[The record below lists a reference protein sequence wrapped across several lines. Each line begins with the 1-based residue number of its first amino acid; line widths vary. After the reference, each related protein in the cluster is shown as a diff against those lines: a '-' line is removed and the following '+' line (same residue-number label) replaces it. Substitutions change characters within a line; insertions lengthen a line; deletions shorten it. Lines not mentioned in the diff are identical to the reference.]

1 MSKKVSGEI
10 SNIIPFPTNRM
21 VNTTKFIRDLWAL
34 LRPYWQS
41 EERRSAW
48 LLLVAN
54 IALTLGMVYMTVLFN
69 QWYNLF
75 YNALQDKA
83 KAEFFHQIGRF
94 CVLATIYIVIAVY
107 RIYLNQML
115 QIRWRRWLTDRYLR
129 DWLADRNYFRMQLKG
144 NGTDN
149 PDQRIAE
156 DFRLFV
162 DESLSLGLGFLNA
175 AVTLGSFVGIL
186 WWISGPLEI
195 PLGGTTYVF
204 YGYMVWVA
212 VGYAIVGT
220 WLTHKIGKPLIP
232 LNFNQ
237 QKYEADFRFNLVHL
251 RENSEGVA
259 LYRGE
264 EDELRGFRARF
275 AAVVDNWWAIMKRQ
289 KFLTSFTASYNQ
301 AAVVFPFVVG
311 APRYFSGA
319 IQLGGLVQISNAFGQ
334 VQGALSWFIG
344 AYTDFASWKAT
355 VDRLTGFRKAIFLT
369 QEESRSGAGP
379 AVVPDA
385 TIDELVLLNLEP
397 GLPTGRV
404 LLSGINACIGRG
416 ERVLIKGPSGSG
428 KSTLFRAIAGI
439 WPFGTGQVRLPRG
452 FRALFLPQRP
462 YFPIGSARQAVTYPA
477 PPEAFTDAQVRAAL
491 SAAGLD
497 HFADRLDQQ
506 QNWAQQLSGGE
517 QQRVAIARALLHRPA
532 WLFLD
537 EATSALDE
545 PSQARVYQVLAE
557 WLKDATIISIAHRSA
572 LTDFH
577 SKLLEL
583 KPDGDGRVRMIAS
596 GAPGAGSMRLGAES
610 RDLVCDRK

>member
-1 MSKKVSGEI
+1 
-10 SNIIPFPTNRM
+10 M
-21 VNTTKFIRDLWAL
+21 VKLKEFIRDLWQL
-34 LRPYWQS
+34 LYPYWRS

-48 LLLVAN
+48 LLLIAN
-54 IALTLGMVYMTVLFN
+54 IVLTLAMVYMTVLFN

-75 YNALQDKA
+75 YNTLQDKA
-83 KAEFFHQIGRF
+83 QDEFFRQIGRF
-94 CVLATIYIVIAVY
+94 CMLATIYIVIAVY

-115 QIRWRRWLTDRYLR
+115 QIRWRRWLTDKYLK
-129 DWLADRNYFRMQLKG
+129 DWLADRTYYRMQLKG
-144 NGTDN
+144 NTTDN

-186 WWISGPLEI
+186 WLLSGPLEI
-195 PLGGTTYVF
+195 PLGGATYVI

-212 VGYAIVGT
+212 IGYAVVGT

-237 QKYEADFRFNLVHL
+237 QRYEADFRFNLVRF

-264 EDELRGFRARF
+264 EDELRGFRTRF
-275 AAVVDNWWAIMKRQ
+275 SSVVDNWWAIMKRQ
-289 KFLTSFTASYNQ
+289 KLLAFFTVGYNQ

-344 AYTDFASWKAT
+344 AYTDFAAWKAT

-369 QEESRSGAGP
+369 QEESRAGMGP
-379 AVVPDA
+379 AVVVDTTNA
-385 TIDELVLLNLEP
+385 LELRNLEL
-397 GLPTGRV
+397 GLPTGRL
-404 LLSGINACIGRG
+404 LLSGINASFEPG

-439 WPFGTGQVRLPRG
+439 WPFGKGQVGQPRE

-462 YFPIGSARQAVTYPA
+462 YFPIGTLRQAVSYPA
-477 PPEAFTDAQVRAAL
+477 AAATFSDAQLRDAL
-491 SAAGLD
+491 AAAGLE
-497 HFADRLDQQ
+497 HFAERLDEQE
-506 QNWAQQLSGGE
+506 NWAQQLSGGE
-517 QQRVAIARALLHRPA
+517 QQRVAIARALLQKPT

-545 PSQARVYQVLAE
+545 PSQEDVYELLTE
-557 WLKDATIISIAHRSA
+557 RLRDATIISIAHRSA

-577 SKLLEL
+577 GKLVEL
-583 KPDGDGRVRMIAS
+583 KSDGDGRMRMIAS
-596 GAPGAGSMRLGAES
+596 AEP
-610 RDLVCDRK
+610 LPA

>member
-1 MSKKVSGEI
+1 
-10 SNIIPFPTNRM
+10 M
-21 VNTTKFIRDLWAL
+21 VNTINFIRDLWTL
-34 LRPYWQS
+34 LRPYWRS

-48 LLLVAN
+48 LLLGAN
-54 IALTLGMVYMTVLFN
+54 IVLTLAMVYMTVLFN

-75 YNALQDKA
+75 YNTLQDKA
-83 KAEFFHQIGRF
+83 KEEFFHQIWRF

-115 QIRWRRWLTDRYLR
+115 QIRWRRWLTDHYLR
-129 DWLADRNYFRMQLKG
+129 DWLADRNYYRMQLKG
-144 NGTDN
+144 NDTDN

-175 AVTLGSFVGIL
+175 AVTLGSFIGIL
-186 WWISGPLEI
+186 WSISGPLEI
-195 PLGGTTYVF
+195 PLGGSTYVI

-212 VGYAIVGT
+212 IGYSIVGT

-237 QKYEADFRFNLVHL
+237 QRYEADFRFNLVRF

-259 LYRGE
+259 LYHGE
-264 EDELRGFRARF
+264 EDELRGFRSRF
-275 AAVVDNWWAIMKRQ
+275 ASVVDNWWEIMKRQ
-289 KFLTSFTASYNQ
+289 KLLTFFTVGYSQ

-344 AYTDFASWKAT
+344 AYTDFAAWKAT
-355 VDRLTGFRKAIFLT
+355 VDRLTGFHKAIFLT
-369 QEESRSGAGP
+369 QEENRAGTGP
-379 AVVPDA
+379 AVVADA
-385 TIDELVLLNLEP
+385 AIDDLELHNLDLA
-397 GLPTGRV
+397 LPTGRALV
-404 LLSGINACIGRG
+404 SGINARVEPGN
-416 ERVLIKGPSGSG
+416 RVLIKGPSGSG

-439 WPFGTGQVRLPRG
+439 WPFGRGQVREPRD

-462 YFPIGSARQAVTYPA
+462 YFPIGTLRQVVSYPA
-477 PPEAFTDAQVRAAL
+477 AAETFSDAQLRDAL
-491 SAAGLD
+491 SAAGLAC
-497 HFADRLDQQ
+497 FVDRLDEQH
-506 QNWAQQLSGGE
+506 NWAQQLSGGE
-517 QQRVAIARALLHRPA
+517 QQRMAIARALLQKPA

-545 PSQARVYQVLAE
+545 PSQEHVYELLTE
-557 WLKDATIISIAHRSA
+557 RLKDATIISIAHRSA
-572 LTDFH
+572 LTGFH
-577 SKLLEL
+577 GKLWEL
-583 KPDGDGRVRMIAS
+583 KPEGDGRVKLIAD
-596 GAPGAGSMRLGAES
+596 GALLPA
-610 RDLVCDRK
+610 

>member
-1 MSKKVSGEI
+1 
-10 SNIIPFPTNRM
+10 M
-21 VNTTKFIRDLWAL
+21 VKMKNFIRDLWAL
-34 LRPYWQS
+34 LRPYWTS

-48 LLLVAN
+48 LLLIAN
-54 IALTLGMVYMTVLFN
+54 IVLTLAMVYMTVLFN

-75 YNALQDKA
+75 YNTLQDKA
-83 KAEFFHQIGRF
+83 QAEFFHQIGRF
-94 CVLATIYIVIAVY
+94 CVLAAIYIVIAVY

-115 QIRWRRWLTDRYLR
+115 QIRWRRWLTDRYLK
-129 DWLADRNYFRMQLKG
+129 DWLADRNYYRMQLKG
-144 NGTDN
+144 DGTDN

-162 DESLSLGLGFLNA
+162 ENSLSLGLGFLNA
-175 AVTLGSFVGIL
+175 AVTLASFIGIL
-186 WWISGPLEI
+186 WSLSGPLEI
-195 PLGGTTYVF
+195 PLGGATYII

-212 VGYAIVGT
+212 IVYAIVGT

-237 QKYEADFRFNLVHL
+237 QKYEADFRFNLVRF

-264 EDELRGFRARF
+264 EDELRGFRSRF
-275 AAVVDNWWAIMKRQ
+275 MAVVDNWWAIMKRQ
-289 KFLTSFTASYNQ
+289 KLLTFFTVGYNQ

-355 VDRLTGFRKAIFLT
+355 VDRLSGFRKAILLT
-369 QEESRSGAGP
+369 QEESRAGAGP
-379 AVVPDA
+379 AVVSDA
-385 TIDELVLLNLEP
+385 TIDDLELRDLELA
-397 GLPTGRV
+397 LPTGRALV
-404 LLSGINACIGRG
+404 SRINARVEPG

-439 WPFGTGQVRLPRG
+439 WPFGTGQVRQPSE
-452 FRALFLPQRP
+452 FHSLFLPQRP
-462 YFPIGSARQAVTYPA
+462 YFPIGTLRQVVSYPA
-477 PPEAFTDAQVRAAL
+477 AAETFGDAQLRDAL
-491 SAAGLD
+491 AAAGLA
-497 HFADRLDQQ
+497 HFADRLDEQ
-506 QNWAQQLSGGE
+506 QNWTQQLSGGE
-517 QQRVAIARALLHRPA
+517 QQRVAIARALLQKPA

-545 PSQARVYQVLAE
+545 PSQERMYELITE
-557 WLKDATIISIAHRSA
+557 RLKDATIISIAHRAA
-572 LTDFH
+572 LIDFH
-577 SKLLEL
+577 GKLWEL
-583 KPDGDGRVRMIAS
+583 KPDGDGRVRMIAD
-596 GAPGAGSMRLGAES
+596 GAPLPA
-610 RDLVCDRK
+610 

>member
-1 MSKKVSGEI
+1 MF
-10 SNIIPFPTNRM
+10 NITS
-21 VNTTKFIRDLWAL
+21 VFIHDLWAL
-34 LRPYWQS
+34 LRPYWTS
-41 EERRSAW
+41 EERRTAW
-48 LLLVAN
+48 LLLIAN
-54 IALTLGMVYMTVLFN
+54 IVLTLAMVYMTVLFN

-83 KAEFFHQIGRF
+83 QAEFFHQIGRF

-115 QIRWRRWLTDRYLR
+115 QIRWRRWLTEEYLK
-129 DWLADRNYFRMQLKG
+129 DWLADRNYYRMQLKG
-144 NGTDN
+144 DGTDN
-149 PDQRIAE
+149 PDQRIAD

-175 AVTLGSFVGIL
+175 VVTLASFVGIL
-186 WWISGPLEI
+186 WLLSGSLEI
-195 PLGGTTYVF
+195 PFGGTTYVI

-212 VGYAIVGT
+212 IVYAIAGT

-237 QKYEADFRFNLVHL
+237 QKYEADFRFNLVRF

-264 EDELRGFRARF
+264 EDELRGFRSRF
-275 AAVVDNWWAIMKRQ
+275 ASVVDNWWAIMKRQ
-289 KFLTSFTASYNQ
+289 KLLTFFTVGYSQ

-334 VQGALSWFIG
+334 VQGALSWFID
-344 AYTDFASWKAT
+344 AYTTFASWKAT

-369 QEESRSGAGP
+369 QEESRAGTGP
-379 AVVPDA
+379 TVVADA
-385 TIDELVLLNLEP
+385 AINDLELRDLEL

-404 LLSGINACIGRG
+404 LLSGIDADIERG
-416 ERVLIKGPSGSG
+416 EHVLIKGPSGSG

-439 WPFGTGQVRLPRG
+439 WPFGTGQVKLPRE
-452 FRALFLPQRP
+452 FHPLFLPQRP
-462 YFPIGSARQAVTYPA
+462 YFPIGTLRQVVSYPA
-477 PPEAFTDAQVRAAL
+477 AIEAFSDSQVRGAL
-491 SAAGLD
+491 AVAGLG
-497 HFADRLDQQ
+497 HLVDRLDEQH
-506 QNWAQQLSGGE
+506 NWAQQLSGGE
-517 QQRVAIARALLHRPA
+517 QQRVAIARALLQRPA

-545 PSQARVYQVLAE
+545 PSQTRMYELLME
-557 WLKDATIISIAHRSA
+557 WLKDATIVSIAHSSA
-572 LTDFH
+572 LAEFH

-583 KPDGDGRVRMIAS
+583 KPDGEGRVQMIAS
-596 GAPGAGSMRLGAES
+596 GVPLPA
-610 RDLVCDRK
+610 

>member
-1 MSKKVSGEI
+1 MANAI
-10 SNIIPFPTNRM
+10 N
-21 VNTTKFIRDLWAL
+21 FIRDLWAL
-34 LRPYWQS
+34 LYPYWKS
-41 EERRSAW
+41 EERRNAW
-48 LLLVAN
+48 LLLIAN
-54 IALTLGMVYMTVLFN
+54 IVLTLAMVYMTVLFN

-75 YNALQDKA
+75 YNTLQDKA
-83 KAEFFHQIGRF
+83 QAEFFHQIGRF
-94 CVLATIYIVIAVY
+94 CVLATVYIVIAVY

-115 QIRWRRWLTDRYLR
+115 QIRWRRWLTDRYLK
-129 DWLADRNYFRMQLKG
+129 DWLADRNYYRMQLKSDG
-144 NGTDN
+144 VTDN

-162 DESLSLGLGFLNA
+162 ENSLSLGLGFLNA
-175 AVTLGSFVGIL
+175 AVTLGSFIGIL
-186 WWISGPLEI
+186 WSISGPLEI
-195 PLGGTTYVF
+195 PFGGATYVI

-237 QKYEADFRFNLVHL
+237 QRYEADFRFNLVRF

-264 EDELRGFRARF
+264 EDELRGFRSRF
-275 AAVVDNWWAIMKRQ
+275 MAVVDNWWAIMRRQ
-289 KFLTSFTASYNQ
+289 KLLTFFTVGYNQ

-344 AYTDFASWKAT
+344 AYTDFAAWKAT
-355 VDRLTGFRKAIFLT
+355 VDRLTGFRKAIVRT
-369 QEESRSGAGP
+369 REESRAGAGP
-379 AVVPDA
+379 AVIA
-385 TIDELVLLNLEP
+385 GTTEELELDNLEL

-404 LLSGINACIGRG
+404 LLSGINASIEPG
-416 ERVLIKGPSGSG
+416 ERVLIRGPSGSG

-439 WPFGTGQVRLPRG
+439 WPFGSGRVRQPREFG
-452 FRALFLPQRP
+452 ALFLPQRP
-462 YFPIGSARQAVTYPA
+462 YFPIGTLRQAVSYPA
-477 PPEAFTDAQVRAAL
+477 AAETFSDAQLRDAL
-491 SAAGLD
+491 AAAGRG
-497 HFADRLDQQ
+497 HFAERLDEQE
-506 QNWAQQLSGGE
+506 NWAQQLSGGE
-517 QQRVAIARALLHRPA
+517 QQRVAIARALLQKPA

-545 PSQARVYQVLAE
+545 PSQEDVYELLTE
-557 WLKDATIISIAHRSA
+557 RLKDATIISIAHRSA

-577 SKLLEL
+577 GKLLEL
-583 KPDGDGRVRMIAS
+583 KSDGDGRMRMIAS
-596 GAPGAGSMRLGAES
+596 AEP
-610 RDLVCDRK
+610 LPA

>member
-1 MSKKVSGEI
+1 MANVM
-10 SNIIPFPTNRM
+10 N
-21 VNTTKFIRDLWAL
+21 FIRDLWL
-34 LRPYWQS
+34 LLYPYWRS

-54 IALTLGMVYMTVLFN
+54 IVLTLAMVYMTVLFN

-75 YNALQDKA
+75 YNTLQDKA
-83 KAEFFHQIGRF
+83 QAEFFHQIWRF
-94 CVLATIYIVIAVY
+94 CVLAAIYIVIAVY

-115 QIRWRRWLTDRYLR
+115 QIRWRRWLTDNYLKE
-129 DWLADRNYFRMQLKG
+129 WLADRTYYRMQLKG
-144 NGTDN
+144 TATDN

-162 DESLSLGLGFLNA
+162 DDSLSLGLGFLNA

-186 WWISGPLEI
+186 WALSGPLEI
-195 PLGGTTYVF
+195 PFGGATYVV

-212 VGYAIVGT
+212 IAYAVIGT

-237 QKYEADFRFNLVHL
+237 QRYEADFRFNLVRF

-259 LYRGE
+259 LYHGE
-264 EDELRGFRARF
+264 EDELRGFRSRF
-275 AAVVDNWWAIMKRQ
+275 LAVVDNWWAIMKRQ
-289 KFLTSFTASYNQ
+289 KLLTFFTVGYNQ

-344 AYTDFASWKAT
+344 AYTDFAAWKAT
-355 VDRLTGFRKAIFLT
+355 VDRLSGFRKAIFVS
-369 QEESRSGAGP
+369 QEEIRAGAGP
-379 AVVPDA
+379 AVVTDTTEA
-385 TIDELVLLNLEP
+385 LELRNLEL

-404 LLSGINACIGRG
+404 LLSGINANIKPG

-439 WPFGTGQVRLPRG
+439 WPFGKGQVRRPRE

-462 YFPIGSARQAVTYPA
+462 YFPIGTLRQAVSYPA
-477 PPEAFTDAQVRAAL
+477 AAETFSDAQLRYAL
-491 SAAGLD
+491 NAAGLG
-497 HFADRLDQQ
+497 HFGERLDEQ

-517 QQRVAIARALLHRPA
+517 QQRVAIARALLQKPA

-545 PSQARVYQVLAE
+545 PSQERVYRLLTE
-557 WLKDATIISIAHRSA
+557 SLKGATIISIAHRSA

-577 SKLLEL
+577 GKLLEL
-583 KPDGDGRVRMIAS
+583 KSDGDGRMRMIAS
-596 GAPGAGSMRLGAES
+596 AEP
-610 RDLVCDRK
+610 LPA

>member
-1 MSKKVSGEI
+1 MF
-10 SNIIPFPTNRM
+10 NITS
-21 VNTTKFIRDLWAL
+21 VFIRDLWAL
-34 LRPYWQS
+34 LRPYWTS
-41 EERRSAW
+41 EERRTAW
-48 LLLVAN
+48 LLLIAN
-54 IALTLGMVYMTVLFN
+54 IVLTLAMVYMTVLFN

-83 KAEFFHQIGRF
+83 QAEFFHQIGRF

-115 QIRWRRWLTDRYLR
+115 QIRWRRWLTEEYLK
-129 DWLADRNYFRMQLKG
+129 DWLADRNYYRMQLKG
-144 NGTDN
+144 DGTDN
-149 PDQRIAE
+149 PDQRIAD

-175 AVTLGSFVGIL
+175 VVTLASFVGIL
-186 WWISGPLEI
+186 WLLSGSLEI
-195 PLGGTTYVF
+195 PFGGTTYVI

-212 VGYAIVGT
+212 IVYAIAGT

-237 QKYEADFRFNLVHL
+237 QKYEADFRFNLVRF

-264 EDELRGFRARF
+264 EDELRGFRSRF
-275 AAVVDNWWAIMKRQ
+275 ASVVDNWWAIMKRQ
-289 KFLTSFTASYNQ
+289 KLLTFFTVGYSQ

-334 VQGALSWFIG
+334 VQGALSWFID
-344 AYTDFASWKAT
+344 AYTTFASWKAT

-369 QEESRSGAGP
+369 QEESRAGTGP
-379 AVVPDA
+379 TVVADA
-385 TIDELVLLNLEP
+385 ASNDLELRDLEL

-404 LLSGINACIGRG
+404 LLSGIDADIERG
-416 ERVLIKGPSGSG
+416 EHVLIKGPSGSG

-439 WPFGTGQVRLPRG
+439 WPFGTGQVKLPRE
-452 FRALFLPQRP
+452 FHPLFLPQRP
-462 YFPIGSARQAVTYPA
+462 YFPIGTLRQVVSYPA
-477 PPEAFTDAQVRAAL
+477 AIEAFSDSQVRGAL
-491 SAAGLD
+491 AVAGLG
-497 HFADRLDQQ
+497 HLVDRLDEQH
-506 QNWAQQLSGGE
+506 NWAQQLSGGE
-517 QQRVAIARALLHRPA
+517 QQRVAIARALLQRPA

-545 PSQARVYQVLAE
+545 PSQTQMYELLME
-557 WLKDATIISIAHRSA
+557 WLKDATIVSIAHSSA
-572 LTDFH
+572 LAEFH
-577 SKLLEL
+577 GKLLEL
-583 KPDGDGRVRMIAS
+583 KPDGEGRVQMIAS
-596 GAPGAGSMRLGAES
+596 GVPLPA
-610 RDLVCDRK
+610 

>member
-1 MSKKVSGEI
+1 MENAI
-10 SNIIPFPTNRM
+10 N
-21 VNTTKFIRDLWAL
+21 FIRDLWQL
-34 LRPYWQS
+34 LYPYWRS

-48 LLLVAN
+48 LLLIAN
-54 IALTLGMVYMTVLFN
+54 IVLTLVMVYMTVLFN

-75 YNALQDKA
+75 YNTLQDKA
-83 KAEFFHQIGRF
+83 QAEFFHQIGRF

-115 QIRWRRWLTDRYLR
+115 QIRWRRWLTDTYLK
-129 DWLADRNYFRMQLKG
+129 DWLADRTYYRMQLKG
-144 NGTDN
+144 AATDN

-162 DESLSLGLGFLNA
+162 DDSLSLGLGFLNA

-186 WWISGPLEI
+186 WSLSGPLEI
-195 PLGGTTYVF
+195 PLGDATYVI

-212 VGYAIVGT
+212 IGYAVVGT
-220 WLTHKIGKPLIP
+220 WLTHKIGKPLIG

-237 QKYEADFRFNLVHL
+237 QRYEADFRFNLVRF

-259 LYRGE
+259 LYHGE
-264 EDELRGFRARF
+264 EDELRGFRSRF
-275 AAVVDNWWAIMKRQ
+275 RAVVDNWWAIMKRQ
-289 KFLTSFTASYNQ
+289 KLLTFFTVGYNQ

-344 AYTDFASWKAT
+344 AYTDFAAWKAT
-355 VDRLTGFRKAIFLT
+355 VDRLTGFHKAIFLS
-369 QEESRSGAGP
+369 QEKSRAGTGP
-379 AVVPDA
+379 AVIA
-385 TIDELVLLNLEP
+385 GTTEALELRNLEL

-404 LLSGINACIGRG
+404 LLSGINASIEPG

-428 KSTLFRAIAGI
+428 KSTLFRSIAGI
-439 WPFGTGQVRLPRG
+439 WPFGKGQVRRPRE

-462 YFPIGSARQAVTYPA
+462 YFPIGTLRQAVSYPA
-477 PPEAFTDAQVRAAL
+477 AAETFSDAQLRHAL
-491 SAAGLD
+491 NAAGLG
-497 HFADRLDQQ
+497 HFRDRLDEQ

-517 QQRVAIARALLHRPA
+517 QQRIAIARALLQKPA

-545 PSQARVYQVLAE
+545 PSQERVYQLLTE
-557 WLKDATIISIAHRSA
+557 SLNDATIISIAHRSA

-577 SKLLEL
+577 GKLLEL
-583 KPDGDGRVRMIAS
+583 KSDGDGRMRMIAS
-596 GAPGAGSMRLGAES
+596 AEP
-610 RDLVCDRK
+610 LPA

>member
-1 MSKKVSGEI
+1 
-10 SNIIPFPTNRM
+10 M
-21 VNTTKFIRDLWAL
+21 VNTINFIRDLWAL
-34 LRPYWQS
+34 LHPYWRS
-41 EERRSAW
+41 EERWSAW
-48 LLLVAN
+48 LLLIAN
-54 IALTLGMVYMTVLFN
+54 IVLTLAMVYMTVLFN

-75 YNALQDKA
+75 YNTLQDKA
-83 KAEFFHQIGRF
+83 QAEFFRQIGRF

-115 QIRWRRWLTDRYLR
+115 QIRWRRWLTDRYLK
-129 DWLADRNYFRMQLKG
+129 DWLANRNYYRMQLKAD
-144 NGTDN
+144 GTDN
-149 PDQRIAE
+149 PDQRISE

-186 WWISGPLEI
+186 WSISGPLEI
-195 PLGGTTYVF
+195 PFGGATYII

-212 VGYAIVGT
+212 IIYAIIGT

-237 QKYEADFRFNLVHL
+237 QKYEADFRFNLVRF
-251 RENSEGVA
+251 RENTEGVA

-264 EDELRGFRARF
+264 EDELRGFRSRF
-275 AAVVDNWWAIMKRQ
+275 TSVVDNWWAIMKRQ
-289 KFLTSFTASYNQ
+289 KLLTFFTVGYNQ

-311 APRYFSGA
+311 APRFFSGA

-369 QEESRSGAGP
+369 QEESRAGAGP
-379 AVVPDA
+379 AVVSDLS
-385 TIDELVLLNLEP
+385 IDDLELRNVQL
-397 GLPTGRV
+397 GLPTGRMLV
-404 LLSGINACIGRG
+404 SGINAHIEPGD
-416 ERVLIKGPSGSG
+416 RVLIKGPSGSG

-439 WPFGTGQVRLPRG
+439 WPFGAGQVRQPRS
-452 FRALFLPQRP
+452 FQALFLPQRP
-462 YFPIGSARQAVTYPA
+462 YFPIGTLRQAVSYPA
-477 PPEAFTDAQVRAAL
+477 SAETFSDAQLRDAL
-491 SAAGLD
+491 TAAGLPG
-497 HFADRLDQQ
+497 FGGRLDEQH
-506 QNWAQQLSGGE
+506 NWAQQLSGGE
-517 QQRVAIARALLHRPA
+517 QQRVAIARALLHKPA

-545 PSQARVYQVLAE
+545 PSQESVYKLLTE
-557 WLKDATIISIAHRSA
+557 RLNDATIISIAHRSA

-577 SKLLEL
+577 GKRWEL
-583 KPDGDGRVRMIAS
+583 KPEGDGRVRMIGDGVPVPA
-596 GAPGAGSMRLGAES
+596 
-610 RDLVCDRK
+610 

>member
-1 MSKKVSGEI
+1 MANAI
-10 SNIIPFPTNRM
+10 N
-21 VNTTKFIRDLWAL
+21 FIRDLWAL
-34 LRPYWQS
+34 LYPYWKS

-48 LLLVAN
+48 LLLIAN
-54 IALTLGMVYMTVLFN
+54 IVLTLAMVYMTVLFN

-75 YNALQDKA
+75 YNTLQDKA
-83 KAEFFHQIGRF
+83 QAEFFHQIGRF
-94 CVLATIYIVIAVY
+94 CVLATVYIVIAVY

-115 QIRWRRWLTDRYLR
+115 QIRWRRWLTDRYLK
-129 DWLADRNYFRMQLKG
+129 DWLADRNYYRMQLKSDG
-144 NGTDN
+144 GTDN

-162 DESLSLGLGFLNA
+162 ENSLSLGLGFLNA
-175 AVTLGSFVGIL
+175 AVTLGSFIGIL
-186 WWISGPLEI
+186 WSISGPLEI
-195 PLGGTTYVF
+195 PLGGATYVI

-212 VGYAIVGT
+212 IGYAIVGT

-237 QKYEADFRFNLVHL
+237 QRYEADFRFNLVRF

-264 EDELRGFRARF
+264 EDELRGFRSRF
-275 AAVVDNWWAIMKRQ
+275 MAVVDNWWAIMRRQ
-289 KFLTSFTASYNQ
+289 KLLTFFTVGYNQ

-344 AYTDFASWKAT
+344 AYTDFAAWKAT
-355 VDRLTGFRKAIFLT
+355 VDRLTGFRKAIFRT
-369 QEESRSGAGP
+369 QEESRAGGGP
-379 AVVPDA
+379 AVVA
-385 TIDELVLLNLEP
+385 GTTDELELHNLEL

-404 LLSGINACIGRG
+404 LLSGINASIEPG

-439 WPFGTGQVRLPRG
+439 WPFGKGQIRQPRE
-452 FRALFLPQRP
+452 FRSLFLPQRP
-462 YFPIGSARQAVTYPA
+462 YFPIGTLRQAVSYPA
-477 PPEAFTDAQVRAAL
+477 TSETFSDAQLRQAL
-491 SAAGLD
+491 DAAGLN
-497 HFADRLDQQ
+497 HFGDRLDEQ

-517 QQRVAIARALLHRPA
+517 QQRVAIARALLQKPA

-545 PSQARVYQVLAE
+545 PSQERVYELLTE

-577 SKLLEL
+577 GKLLEL
-583 KPDGDGRVRMIAS
+583 KSDGDGRMRMIAS
-596 GAPGAGSMRLGAES
+596 GAPLPA
-610 RDLVCDRK
+610 

>member
-1 MSKKVSGEI
+1 MANAI
-10 SNIIPFPTNRM
+10 N
-21 VNTTKFIRDLWAL
+21 FIRDLWAL
-34 LRPYWQS
+34 LYPYWKS

-48 LLLVAN
+48 LLLIAN
-54 IALTLGMVYMTVLFN
+54 IVLTLAMVYMTVLFN

-75 YNALQDKA
+75 YNTLQDKA
-83 KAEFFHQIGRF
+83 QDEFFRQIGRF
-94 CVLATIYIVIAVY
+94 CVLATIFIVIAVY

-115 QIRWRRWLTDRYLR
+115 QIRWRRWLTEKYLK
-129 DWLADRNYFRMQLKG
+129 DWLADRTYYRMQLKE
-144 NGTDN
+144 NATDN

-162 DESLSLGLGFLNA
+162 DETLSLGLGFLNA

-186 WWISGPLEI
+186 WALSGPLEV
-195 PLGGTTYVF
+195 PFGGATYVI

-212 VGYAIVGT
+212 IIYAVLGT

-237 QKYEADFRFNLVHL
+237 QRFEADFRFNLVRF

-264 EDELRGFRARF
+264 EDELRGFRRRF
-275 AAVVDNWWAIMKRQ
+275 AAVMDNWWASMKRQ
-289 KFLTSFTASYNQ
+289 KLLNFFNTGYNQ

-319 IQLGGLVQISNAFGQ
+319 IPLGGLVQISNAFGQ

-344 AYTDFASWKAT
+344 AYTDFAAWKAT
-355 VDRLTGFRKAIFLT
+355 VDRLTGFHKAIFLT
-369 QEESRSGAGP
+369 QEESRAGAGP
-379 AVVPDA
+379 AVIAD
-385 TIDELVLLNLEP
+385 TTDDLELRNLEL
-397 GLPTGRV
+397 GLPTGRM
-404 LLSGINACIGRG
+404 LLSGINSRIKPG

-439 WPFGTGQVRLPRG
+439 WPFGAGQVRQPRE

-462 YFPIGSARQAVTYPA
+462 YFPIGTLRQVVSYPA
-477 PPEAFTDAQVRAAL
+477 AAETFTDAQLRDALAATSL
-491 SAAGLD
+491 A
-497 HFADRLDQQ
+497 HFADRLDEQ

-517 QQRVAIARALLHRPA
+517 QQRVAIARALLHKPA

-545 PSQARVYQVLAE
+545 PSQERVYELLTE
-557 WLKDATIISIAHRSA
+557 SLKDATIISIAHRAA

-577 SKLLEL
+577 GKLLEL
-583 KPDGDGRVRMIAS
+583 ESGGDGRMRMIDS
-596 GAPGAGSMRLGAES
+596 GAPLPA
-610 RDLVCDRK
+610 

>member
-1 MSKKVSGEI
+1 MA
-10 SNIIPFPTNRM
+10 
-21 VNTTKFIRDLWAL
+21 NTINFIRDLWAL
-34 LRPYWQS
+34 LSPYWKS

-48 LLLVAN
+48 VLLIAN
-54 IALTLGMVYMTVLFN
+54 IVLTLGMVYMTVLFN

-75 YNALQDKA
+75 YNSLQDKA
-83 KAEFFHQIGRF
+83 QAEFFHQIGRF
-94 CVLATIYIVIAVY
+94 CVLAAIYIVIAVY

-115 QIRWRRWLTDRYLR
+115 QIRWRRWLTDRYLK
-129 DWLADRNYFRMQLKG
+129 DWLANRNYYRMQLKG
-144 NGTDN
+144 DGTDN

-162 DESLSLGLGFLNA
+162 DDSLSLGLGFLNA
-175 AVTLGSFVGIL
+175 AVTLASFIGIL
-186 WWISGPLEI
+186 WSISGPLEI
-195 PLGGTTYVF
+195 PLGGAIYVI

-212 VGYAIVGT
+212 IVYAIVGT
-220 WLTHKIGKPLIP
+220 WLTHRIGKPLIP

-237 QKYEADFRFNLVHL
+237 QKYEADFRFNLVRF

-264 EDELRGFRARF
+264 EDELRGFRTRF
-275 AAVVDNWWAIMKRQ
+275 GAVVDNWWAIMKRQ
-289 KFLTSFTASYNQ
+289 KLLTFFTVGYNQ

-344 AYTDFASWKAT
+344 AYTEFAAWKAT
-355 VDRLTGFRKAIFLT
+355 VDRLTGFHKAIFST
-369 QEESRSGAGP
+369 QEESRAGVGP
-379 AVVPDA
+379 AVVADP
-385 TIDELVLLNLEP
+385 TIDDLVLRNLEL

-404 LLSGINACIGRG
+404 LVSGINTRIEPG

-439 WPFGTGQVRLPRG
+439 WPFGTGQVRQPRE
-452 FRALFLPQRP
+452 FHSLFLPQRP
-462 YFPIGSARQAVTYPA
+462 YFPIGTLRQVVSYPA
-477 PPEAFTDAQVRAAL
+477 AAETFSDAQLRDAL
-491 SAAGLD
+491 AAAGLA
-497 HFADRLDQQ
+497 HFADRLDEQ

-517 QQRVAIARALLHRPA
+517 QQRVAIARALLQKPA

-545 PSQARVYQVLAE
+545 PSQEHVYELLTEQ
-557 WLKDATIISIAHRSA
+557 LKDATIISIAHRSA

-577 SKLLEL
+577 GKRWEL
-583 KPDGDGRVRMIAS
+583 KPEGDGRVRMIAY
-596 GAPGAGSMRLGAES
+596 GAPLPA
-610 RDLVCDRK
+610 

>member
-1 MSKKVSGEI
+1 
-10 SNIIPFPTNRM
+10 M
-21 VNTTKFIRDLWAL
+21 VKMKNFIRDLWAL
-34 LRPYWQS
+34 LRPYWMS

-48 LLLVAN
+48 LLLIAN
-54 IALTLGMVYMTVLFN
+54 IVLTLAMVYMNVLFN

-75 YNALQDKA
+75 YNTLQDKA
-83 KAEFFHQIGRF
+83 QAEFFHQIGRF
-94 CVLATIYIVIAVY
+94 CVLAAIYIVIAVY

-115 QIRWRRWLTDRYLR
+115 QIRWRRWLTDRYLK
-129 DWLADRNYFRMQLKG
+129 DWLADRNYYRMQLKG
-144 NGTDN
+144 DGTDN

-162 DESLSLGLGFLNA
+162 ENSLSLGLGFLNA
-175 AVTLGSFVGIL
+175 AVTLASFIGIL
-186 WWISGPLEI
+186 WSISGPLEI
-195 PLGGTTYVF
+195 PLGGATYII

-212 VGYAIVGT
+212 IVYAIVGT

-237 QKYEADFRFNLVHL
+237 QKYEADFRFNLVRF

-264 EDELRGFRARF
+264 EDELRGFRSRF
-275 AAVVDNWWAIMKRQ
+275 MAVVDNWWAIMKRQ
-289 KFLTSFTASYNQ
+289 KLLTFFTVGYNQ

-355 VDRLTGFRKAIFLT
+355 VDRLSGFRKAIFLT
-369 QEESRSGAGP
+369 QEESRAGAGP
-379 AVVPDA
+379 AVVSNA
-385 TIDELVLLNLEP
+385 TIDDLELRDLEL
-397 GLPTGRV
+397 GLPTGRALV
-404 LLSGINACIGRG
+404 SGINARIEPG

-439 WPFGTGQVRLPRG
+439 WPFGTGQVRQPSELHS
-452 FRALFLPQRP
+452 LFLPQRP
-462 YFPIGSARQAVTYPA
+462 YFPIGTLRQVVSYPA
-477 PPEAFTDAQVRAAL
+477 AAETFSDAQLRDAL
-491 SAAGLD
+491 AAAGLP
-497 HFADRLDQQ
+497 HFADRLDEQ

-517 QQRVAIARALLHRPA
+517 QQRVAIARALLQKPA

-545 PSQARVYQVLAE
+545 PSQEHVYELLTEQ
-557 WLKDATIISIAHRSA
+557 LKDATIISIAHRAA

-577 SKLLEL
+577 GKLWEL
-583 KPDGDGRVRMIAS
+583 KPDGHGRVRMIAD
-596 GAPGAGSMRLGAES
+596 GAPLPA
-610 RDLVCDRK
+610 

>member
-1 MSKKVSGEI
+1 MF
-10 SNIIPFPTNRM
+10 NITS
-21 VNTTKFIRDLWAL
+21 VFIRDLWAL
-34 LRPYWQS
+34 LRPYWTS
-41 EERRSAW
+41 EERRTAW
-48 LLLVAN
+48 LLLIAN
-54 IALTLGMVYMTVLFN
+54 IVLTLAMVYMTVLFN

-83 KAEFFHQIGRF
+83 QAEFFHQIGRF

-115 QIRWRRWLTDRYLR
+115 QIRWRRWLTEEYLK
-129 DWLADRNYFRMQLKG
+129 DWLADRNYYRMQLKG
-144 NGTDN
+144 DGTDN
-149 PDQRIAE
+149 PDQRIAD

-175 AVTLGSFVGIL
+175 VVTLASFVGIL
-186 WWISGPLEI
+186 WLLSGSLEI
-195 PLGGTTYVF
+195 PFGGTTYVI

-212 VGYAIVGT
+212 IVYAIVGT

-237 QKYEADFRFNLVHL
+237 QKYEADFRFNLVRF

-264 EDELRGFRARF
+264 EDELRGFRSRF
-275 AAVVDNWWAIMKRQ
+275 ASVVDNWWAIMKRQ
-289 KFLTSFTASYNQ
+289 KLLTFFTVGYSQ

-334 VQGALSWFIG
+334 VQGALSWFID
-344 AYTDFASWKAT
+344 AYTTFASWKAT

-369 QEESRSGAGP
+369 QEESRAGTGP
-379 AVVPDA
+379 TVVADA
-385 TIDELVLLNLEP
+385 AINDLELRDLEL

-404 LLSGINACIGRG
+404 LLSGIDADIERG
-416 ERVLIKGPSGSG
+416 EHVLIKGPSGSG

-439 WPFGTGQVRLPRG
+439 WPFGTGQVKLPRE
-452 FRALFLPQRP
+452 FHPLFLPQRP
-462 YFPIGSARQAVTYPA
+462 YFPIGTLRQVVSYPA
-477 PPEAFTDAQVRAAL
+477 AIEAFSDSQVRGAL
-491 SAAGLD
+491 AVAGLG
-497 HFADRLDQQ
+497 HLVDRLDEQH
-506 QNWAQQLSGGE
+506 NWAQQLSGGE
-517 QQRVAIARALLHRPA
+517 QQRVAIARALLQRPA

-545 PSQARVYQVLAE
+545 PSQTRMYELLME
-557 WLKDATIISIAHRSA
+557 WLKDATIVSIAHSSA
-572 LTDFH
+572 LAEFH
-577 SKLLEL
+577 GKLLEL
-583 KPDGDGRVRMIAS
+583 KPDGEGRVQMIAS
-596 GAPGAGSMRLGAES
+596 GVPLPA
-610 RDLVCDRK
+610 